1 MRGVGKDNEPEGSKR
16 IAKLHGEELVSN
28 NQDIEQIKAIV
39 ETTGERYV
47 SKGGTI
53 QFAGIENGSTVR
65 IIPAG
70 FCWR

>member
-1 MRGVGKDNEPEGSKR
+1 M
-16 IAKLHGEELVSN
+16 HGEELVSN